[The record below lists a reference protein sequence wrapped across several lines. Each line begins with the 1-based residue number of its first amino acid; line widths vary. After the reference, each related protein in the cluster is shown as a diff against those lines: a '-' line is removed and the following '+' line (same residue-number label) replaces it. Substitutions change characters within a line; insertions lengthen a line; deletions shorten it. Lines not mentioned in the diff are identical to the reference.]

1 MSLVFPPFPIYD
13 TPLQPRWA
21 CAEGNY
27 IYTEDN
33 RPFLDT
39 ISSWWVCLHG
49 HNHPRLVEALRHQA
63 GQMDQVMFAGCTHE
77 LAEKLAVQL
86 SQLYPGGPWHS
97 FFSDDGS
104 TAVEVAL
111 KMAMH
116 LHWLQRG
123 LPAPGTRLRVL
134 TLEGSYHG
142 DTLGAMS
149 AAERGVFTRPYNHWL
164 FEAEELPVW
173 PVLEFD
179 AALTADE
186 QNTIDNLTVCLQ
198 NEASYFAFIFEPRVQ
213 GAGGMRFIKQAYMDA
228 IAHLCQKHGVYL
240 IADEVMTGFGRTGQ
254 MFALEYANFEPDFV
268 CLSKGLTGGF
278 IPMGITLCAASLA
291 QTLQAQP
298 PRDRFLHG
306 HSFTANPLACRVA
319 LESLAMLIDEPG
331 PRQHQ
336 HRLLAEMKDHLQGN
350 EHIENLRH
358 TGSILAF
365 DLVSTERTGY
375 FNSLRMKAYEYFL
388 ERQILLR
395 PLGNTLYVLPPYS
408 FGPLEA
414 EMLSEEIGAFLRK
427 L

>member
-1 MSLVFPPFPIYD
+1 MGHVFPPFPIYD
-13 TPLQPRWA
+13 TPLVPRWA
-21 CAEGNY
+21 RAAGNY

-33 RPFLDT
+33 RPFLDA

-49 HNHPRLVEALRHQA
+49 HNHPRLVRALTQQA
-63 GQMDQVMFAGCTHE
+63 SVMDQVMFAGCTHALAEE
-77 LAEKLAVQL
+77 LAEKLSNA
-86 SQLYPGGPWHS
+86 YPSGPWHS

-116 LHWLQRG
+116 LHWLQHG
-123 LPAPGTRLRVL
+123 QPASSSTNQVL
-134 TLEGSYHG
+134 TLNGSYHG

-149 AAERGVFTRPYNHWL
+149 AAERGVFTRPYHHWM
-164 FEAEELPVW
+164 FQAEELPVW
-173 PVLEFD
+173 PGVTFD
-179 AALTADE
+179 EALTEEEDTALH
-186 QNTIDNLTVCLQ
+186 NLTERLQ
-198 NEASYFAFIFEPRVQ
+198 TGSYLAFIFEPLVQ
-213 GAGGMRFIKQAYMDA
+213 GAGGMRFIKKTYLEA
-228 IAHLCQKHGVYL
+228 IAQICRQHGIYL
-240 IADEVMTGFGRTGQ
+240 IADEVMTGFGRTGTI
-254 MFALEYANFEPDFV
+254 FALDQLNFTPDFV

-278 IPMGITLCAASLA
+278 IPMGITLCAQPHAP
-291 QTLQAQP
+291 TLHAQP

-306 HSFTANPLACRVA
+306 HSFTANPLACSVA
-319 LESLAMLIDEPG
+319 LESLAMLTTDPA
-331 PRQHQ
+331 PRQTQ
-336 HRLLAEMKDHLQGN
+336 HRLLAEMKDQLQGN

-365 DLVSTERTGY
+365 DMVSPERTGY
-375 FNSLRMKAYEYFL
+375 FNPLRNKAYEYFL

-414 EMLSEEIGAFLRK
+414 EMLTEEIGAFLRG